1 MTLINNGYRLDVY
14 RELYNDPSFLVLPPM
29 ASLLEA
35 DETLLPPAP
44 VKDQAGRPKKGPRQ
58 RKRLQSNGEYNT
70 SSKYNEPMSA
80 SYGPLP
86 NQGGGA
92 GPPRNAGQTKL
103 HGDRSGGGYCSEY
116 PAQGPAP
123 HGVGLTL
130 PNSRD
135 IVNWVGVTPELYSS
149 VGGMSQTSSQG
160 QPSSSAATI
169 DLS

>member
-14 RELYNDPSFLVLPPM
+14 RELYNDPFFLVLPPM
-29 ASLLEA
+29 ASQLEA
-35 DETLLPPAP
+35 DGTLLPPAP

-58 RKRLQSNGEYNT
+58 KKRLQSNGEYNT
-70 SSKYNEPMSA
+70 SSRYNEPMSA

-92 GPPRNAGQTKL
+92 GPPRNAGRTNL
-103 HGDRSGGGYCSEY
+103 HGDRSGGGYCSGY
-116 PAQGPAP
+116 PPQGPSP
-123 HGVGLTL
+123 HGVGLSL

-135 IVNWVGVTPELYSS
+135 IGSWVGVTLKLYSS
-149 VGGMSQTSSQG
+149 VDGISRTSSQG